1 MTNLTNLTNLPLMA
15 RPHEA
20 RVRLD
25 GKDTGEGATADW
37 PSELWRPRSLETAL
51 VTAPDTDGG
60 WLPDRSDACGP
71 RAGAVRVLS
80 WRGGGGAWRAP
91 FGGQPVGKLLS
102 RRRGVEGDGEA

>member
-1 MTNLTNLTNLPLMA
+1 M
-15 RPHEA
+15 
-20 RVRLD
+20 RLD

-80 WRGGGGAWRAP
+80 WRGGSQWGN
-91 FGGQPVGKLLS
+91 S
-102 RRRGVEGDGEA
+102 SRGVEASRET

>member
-1 MTNLTNLTNLPLMA
+1 MTSTRCGVLVMA
-15 RPHEA
+15 HTLEA

-37 PSELWRPRSLETAL
+37 PSGLWLPRSLEPAL

-91 FGGQPVGKLLS
+91 FGGQPVRKLLS